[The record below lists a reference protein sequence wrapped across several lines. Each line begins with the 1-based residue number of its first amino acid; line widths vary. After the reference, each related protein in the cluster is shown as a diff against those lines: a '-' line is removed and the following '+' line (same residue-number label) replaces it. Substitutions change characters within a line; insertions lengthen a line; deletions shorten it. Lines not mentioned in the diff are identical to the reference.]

1 MPSKILFVILAAL
14 AVTPDAS
21 AETSVVETGAPA
33 APHGDFKTRDLLV
46 RYGAISDTGHLSSF
60 PAEKLFL
67 LAYRADWKLLT
78 YQYEVGG
85 IFDGRDGAKSSLVG
99 TFSAG
104 FETKTMPF
112 YAFYLP
118 GLALITGPDN
128 YLSSFYQFSHDA
140 GIGVKDGRGVSV
152 DFTYRHFSNAGIHL
166 PNPGRNYL
174 VLTLG
179 FPASALG
186 F

>member
-1 MPSKILFVILAAL
+1 MPSKIFFSVLITAL
-14 AVTPDAS
+14 TVFAGRAS
-21 AETSVVETGAPA
+21 ASTSATEASEGA
-33 APHGDFKTRDLLV
+33 FKTRDLLV

-67 LAYRADWKLLT
+67 LGYRTDWKLLT
-78 YQYEVGG
+78 YQVELGG

-104 FETKTMPF
+104 LETKTIPF

-118 GLALITGPDN
+118 GIALITGPDN
-128 YLSSFYQFSHDA
+128 YLSSFYQFSHDVGV
-140 GIGVKDGRGVSV
+140 GIKDGRGVSV

-174 VLTLG
+174 VITLG
-179 FPASALG
+179 IPASALG